1 MKTRMKVYEI
11 GVEDHYDECSDG
23 VDCTIW
29 IAVPEGINI
38 EQIRTDDWSI
48 GAYVKY
54 IPEYNENTPGVDFIF
69 HKDVAS

>member
-1 MKTRMKVYEI
+1 MMKMKVYEI
-11 GVEDHYDECSDG
+11 GVEDHYNECSDG

-38 EQIRTDDWSI
+38 EQISTDDR
-48 GAYVKY
+48 AYVKY
-54 IPEYNENTPGVDFIF
+54 ILEYNENTPGVDFIF